1 MALRDCSC
9 PCAQCVCVCV
19 CINHHMLHTVPVE
32 LLANQPSSDQGVFFM
47 NALKNTI
54 DYGHFLK

>member
-9 PCAQCVCVCV
+9 PCVQCACV

-32 LLANQPSSDQGVFFM
+32 LLANQSSSDQVAFFI
-47 NALKNTI
+47 NVLKNTI
-54 DYGHFLK
+54 DYEHFLK